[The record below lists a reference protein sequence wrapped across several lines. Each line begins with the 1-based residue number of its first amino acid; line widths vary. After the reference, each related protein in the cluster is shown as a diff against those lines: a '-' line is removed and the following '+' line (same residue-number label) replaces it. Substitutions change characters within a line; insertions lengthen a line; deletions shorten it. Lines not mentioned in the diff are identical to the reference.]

1 VVRAEQR
8 RSGACVERARPLGA
22 RQAGERDG
30 GVACAPRRPRQAL
43 TVPDHRRRSFLPDR
57 ALLPPAPRDPA
68 LARRWEALPFEERRR
83 LAVAATT
90 GVPDHGGTDLAGDD
104 TRDLPEGVDG
114 RDGRDGH
121 GSHDGRDGRDG
132 HRGHVHDGHDGELVG
147 ALAAARV
154 ATGWRLQVA
163 AVVLGWLVLMTVW
176 GFGRS
181 TFPADE
187 DRWLV
192 AGAIVGALAWALAA
206 GSARRRVRRAA
217 AVAARHRRG

>member
-1 VVRAEQR
+1 
-8 RSGACVERARPLGA
+8 
-22 RQAGERDG
+22 
-30 GVACAPRRPRQAL
+30 
-43 TVPDHRRRSFLPDR
+43 VPDHRRRSFLPDR
-57 ALLPPAPRDPA
+57 VLLPPAPRDPA

-83 LAVAATT
+83 LAVAAAT
-90 GVPDHGGTDLAGDD
+90 GVPD
-104 TRDLPEGVDG
+104 
-114 RDGRDGH
+114 
-121 GSHDGRDGRDG
+121 
-132 HRGHVHDGHDGELVG
+132 HDGHDGELVG

-192 AGAIVGALAWALAA
+192 AGSIVGALAWALAA
-206 GSARRRVRRAA
+206 TGARRRVRRAA